1 MFIFNYL
8 VLIIYSYLVLG
19 GIYFFFRILFFY
31 IYKIKK
37 NFLKFLLK
45 LFNVFNFK
53 KILLFIECLIFG
65 IYMLFDFFIKMIL

>member
-53 KILLFIECLIFG
+53 KI
-65 IYMLFDFFIKMIL
+65 